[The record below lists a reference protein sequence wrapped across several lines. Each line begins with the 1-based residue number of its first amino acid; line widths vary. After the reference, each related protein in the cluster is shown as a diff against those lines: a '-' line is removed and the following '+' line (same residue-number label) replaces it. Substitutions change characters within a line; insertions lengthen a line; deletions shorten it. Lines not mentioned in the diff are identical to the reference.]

1 MELLKKL
8 TECISPSGREDEI
21 RSIIENELK
30 DVCDEIYRD
39 VLGNLICHKK
49 GNGKKLMLAAHMD
62 EIGFM
67 VTYIDDNGFLRFSN
81 VGGINRANALDS
93 TVQFTNGVVGK
104 ISYETKEKVSEAGF
118 DKMFIDI
125 GATSREEAEKLVQI
139 GDFAGYTPYF
149 NILGNRILSKTLDDR
164 AGCWV
169 LINAMKDAKNSPND
183 IYAAFTAQEEVG
195 TRGARTAASLIQ
207 PDMAIAIDVSF
218 SGDTPNCAEINP
230 VMGKGPAVKIKD
242 ASFIINEGVKNILV
256 DSAKKVAIPYQLEA
270 TNLGGTDAGAMQL
283 TGSGCNAGTVSIPT
297 RYIHSTT
304 EMIDKSDIENT
315 VKLIKAVMEADVEG
329 YLFN

>member
-8 TECISPSGREDEI
+8 TSCISPSGREDEI

-30 DVCDEIYRD
+30 NVCDEIYTD
-39 VLGNLICHKK
+39 ALGNLICHKK

-67 VTYIDDNGFLRFSN
+67 VTHIEDNGFLRFAN
-81 VGGINRANALDS
+81 VGGINRANAIDS

-104 ISYETKEKVSEAGF
+104 ISYETKEKVTEVGF

-125 GATSREEAEKLVQI
+125 GCDSKEEAEKLVQI
-139 GDFAGYTPYF
+139 GDFAGYTASF
-149 NILGNRILSKTLDDR
+149 NVLNDKILSKTLDDR

-169 LINAMKDAKNSPND
+169 LINALKEMKNSPND
-183 IYAAFTAQEEVG
+183 IYAVFTVQEEVG
-195 TRGARTAASLIQ
+195 TRGARTAAAGIK

-218 SGDTPNCAEINP
+218 SADTPNCSEVNLA
-230 VMGKGPAVKIKD
+230 MGKGPAIKMKD
-242 ASFIINEGVKNILV
+242 ASFIINEGVKNILL
-256 DSAKKVAIPYQLEA
+256 DSAKNTAIPYQLEA
-270 TNLGGTDAGAMQL
+270 TGRGGTDAGAMQL
-283 TGSGCNAGTVSIPT
+283 TGSGCAAGTVSIPT

-304 EMIDKSDIENT
+304 EMVNKNDLENT
-315 VKLIKAVMEADVEG
+315 VKLIKATMETDVEG
-329 YLFN
+329 YLL